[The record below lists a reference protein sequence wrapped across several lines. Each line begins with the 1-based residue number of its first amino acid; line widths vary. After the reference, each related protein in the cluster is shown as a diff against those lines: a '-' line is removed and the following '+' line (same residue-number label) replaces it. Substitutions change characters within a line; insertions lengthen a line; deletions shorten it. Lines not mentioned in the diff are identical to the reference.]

1 MQKSI
6 SEHEEKCVSKLSFF
20 MDTHESALNVTCNYC
35 DFLALVDWN
44 VETAQEP
51 VIAKRDCIFY
61 CIQKKKNQKK
71 NSARKKP
78 VEKKFCTHFIHVGDK
93 CHF

>member
-61 CIQKKKNQKK
+61 CIQKKKKPKK
-71 NSARKKP
+71 EFCKKKAGRK
-78 VEKKFCTHFIHVGDK
+78 EILYTFYSRWR
-93 CHF
+93 